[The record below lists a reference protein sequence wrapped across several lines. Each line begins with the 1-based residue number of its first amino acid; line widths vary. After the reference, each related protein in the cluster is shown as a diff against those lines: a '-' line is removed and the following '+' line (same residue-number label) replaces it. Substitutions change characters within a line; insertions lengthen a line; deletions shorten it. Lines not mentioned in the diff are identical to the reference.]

1 MPFEGRSNASRMAFF
16 LGGHFVRLPRFS
28 FQQGT
33 TSTLKNLFERHP
45 NPKIPKKYHF
55 KIISPHADLH
65 RPRRFQNL
73 PLQTCGSPYDFQI
86 CLCAP
91 HRHIRFQNLSLQ
103 TCGVPDFSQ
112 MASCGLRRSEK
123 ISEAQVE
130 AHDLPT
136 THAAK
141 LFPLR
146 LSGESC
152 SPYFTITIVA
162 PKPYSR
168 NEASWKMQVL

>member
-91 HRHIRFQNLSLQ
+91 HSPIHFQNLSLQ
-103 TCGVPDFSQ
+103 TCGVPNAVFSYREKFDGVE
-112 MASCGLRRSEK
+112 MRSNPSVRKVFERYLYQTP
-123 ISEAQVE
+123 S
-130 AHDLPT
+130 
-136 THAAK
+136 
-141 LFPLR
+141 
-146 LSGESC
+146 
-152 SPYFTITIVA
+152 TIV
-162 PKPYSR
+162 
-168 NEASWKMQVL
+168 LC